1 MYVCRLHFI
10 AGRADMLD
18 TGMPQEWQKLLDDN
32 GITRAEQEQNPDKVS
47 WSPLYPGVGLKL
59 TIQVLAVV
67 QYFQNRDAPE
77 NEEEEIWQKMAG
89 AGPSHGVTSPSGF
102 GGGRD
107 MSREN
112 SHDAQGPRLDNFANP
127 VCPVRVYA

>member
-1 MYVCRLHFI
+1 
-10 AGRADMLD
+10 ML
-18 TGMPQEWQKLLDDN
+18 TL
-32 GITRAEQEQNPDKVS
+32 
-47 WSPLYPGVGLKL
+47 
-59 TIQVLAVV
+59 QVLAVV

-77 NEEEEIWQKMAG
+77 NEEEEIWQKMAH

-112 SHDAQGPRLDNFANP
+112 SHDAQGQGQGSRLDHFANP
-127 VCPVRVYA
+127 VSLDASLMSD

>member
-1 MYVCRLHFI
+1 
-10 AGRADMLD
+10 
-18 TGMPQEWQKLLDDN
+18 MPQEWQKLLDDN

-47 WSPLYPGVGLKL
+47 WSAPDLDGVKL
-59 TIQVLAVV
+59 TKQVLAVV

-112 SHDAQGPRLDNFANP
+112 SHDAQGPRIDHFANP
-127 VCPVRVYA
+127 VSPYPRCTHGQPV